1 MKKVISISVMLYLM
15 VALFNMNAAE
25 PQKNTTTTAA
35 NTATVEVYYFHFSR
49 RCATCQAVE
58 TESQKAISTLYPT
71 QYKAGKIIFKSI
83 NLDETGNKALA
94 EKCKADGQT
103 LLVISG
109 NKRFDLT
116 DKGFMY
122 ARTSPE
128 KLKKEYK
135 KTIDP
140 LLK

>member
-1 MKKVISISVMLYLM
+1 MKKVISISVMLFLM
-15 VALFNMNAAE
+15 VALFNVNAAE
-25 PQKNTTTTAA
+25 PQKNATTTVATV
-35 NTATVEVYYFHFSR
+35 ATVEVYYFHFSL
-49 RCATCQAVE
+49 RCSTCQAVE
-58 TESQKAISTLYPT
+58 KESQKAISTLYPA
-71 QYKAGKIIFKSI
+71 QYKSGKIIFKSI
-83 NLDETGNKALA
+83 NLDEAGSKALA

-140 LLK
+140 LFK